1 MALSARAATHGGM
14 EFRNSCFSRSRGVYE
29 VAALTIAPA
38 IAEPDGAYEPPLTAA
53 ERLSNL
59 CACSPDNWLRNAAGP
74 ETLTLSF
81 DTELPWS
88 RDSPWETGPP
98 IEAELPVSA
107 SRGVSVLP
115 GAALG
120 FAASPVVAMFSLDPE
135 SPETP
140 VVPTEPDC
148 RMGAA
153 VGRISAG
160 NAGTGF
166 GCTLIV
172 MYCPK
177 TARAKPSALIVLHLY
192 GRRPGADSGV
202 RYRADTTAAIHS
214 VGVNKRFSH
223 SDLRRKEFGQ
233 RPTIFCNC
241 SG

>member
-1 MALSARAATHGGM
+1 MALSARAAMHGGM

-38 IAEPDGAYEPPLTAA
+38 IAEPDGAYEPPLTAV

-172 MYCPK
+172 YVLSENGPGK
-177 TARAKPSALIVLHLY
+177 TLRSDRTTPVWTSSR
-192 GRRPGADSGV
+192 GGQRRPIPGRHHRCYSLSGSEQ
-202 RYRADTTAAIHS
+202 AF
-214 VGVNKRFSH
+214 FS
-223 SDLRRKEFGQ
+223 L
-233 RPTIFCNC
+233 
-241 SG
+241 